1 MIKRSGKVEV
11 KISNIVW
18 DTDNLEDDLECLPKV
33 KVVNLTIF
41 AADYFPNGNKSLG
54 FDIDTESGE
63 IVSPD
68 FDTDDFEEYLADY
81 LTDEYDWCVDHFD
94 YEVSP
99 SFLNYLRH

>member
-18 DTDNLEDDLECLPKV
+18 DTDNLEDDLECLPN
-33 KVVNLTIF
+33 VVNLTIF
-41 AADYFPNGNKSLG
+41 ADQKSHG

-68 FDTDDFEEYLADY
+68 FDTDDFEEYLADR

-99 SFLNYLRH
+99 SFLNYLKA